1 MEAKASKT
9 WRGWLLSSPYLIF
22 SLLFF
27 LLPLLWSLYLIFLN
41 WNLISPVRTFVGLNN
56 FVEALHSSRVLNAFL
71 VSYKFM
77 IIFVPLAMVAAVAL
91 AMIVHNLPRFKA
103 LFAVGFFL
111 PYLASGVVLS
121 LVVRGFL
128 SYNSPINVILRNTFG
143 TSPNWLGT
151 PTLAV
156 LVISLMI
163 VWKMAGYYALI
174 FLSGL
179 QSISN
184 EIYEAASLDG
194 ASKWRQFWSMTIPM
208 LYPAF
213 YTVLILAV
221 GLVFGIF
228 TEPFTLTNG
237 GPQGATQTW
246 QLEIYY
252 QAFQTF
258 RAGYAA
264 TIALINAVVTFIS
277 IIIIRRLIEAYG
289 RSTGWEEQE

>member
-1 MEAKASKT
+1 MEAKETKT

-22 SLLFF
+22 SLVFF
-27 LLPLLWSLYLIFLN
+27 LLPLIWSLYLIFLS
-41 WNLISPVRTFVGLNN
+41 WNLISPVRTFVGFNN
-56 FVEALHSSRVLNAFL
+56 FVEAFRSASVINAF
-71 VSYKFM
+71 VVTYKFM
-77 IIFVPLAMVAAVAL
+77 IIFVPLVVIAGIAL
-91 AMIVHNLPRFKA
+91 ALIVHSLPRLKA

-111 PYLASGVVLS
+111 PYLSSGVVLS

-128 SYNSPINVILRNTFG
+128 SYNSPINIYLRDLFG
-143 TSPNWLGT
+143 NSPNWLGT
-151 PTLAV
+151 PWLAV
-156 LVISLMI
+156 VVISLMI

-174 FLSGL
+174 FLAGL

-184 EIYEAASLDG
+184 EIYEAASIDG
-194 ASKWRQFWSMTIPM
+194 ASKWRQFWNMTVPM
-208 LYPAF
+208 LYPAL

-264 TIALINAVVTFIS
+264 AIALINAVVTFIS
-277 IIIIRRLIEAYG
+277 IIIIRRMIEAYG
-289 RSTGWEEQE
+289 RSTGWED

>member
-1 MEAKASKT
+1 MEAKESKAS
-9 WRGWLLSSPYLIF
+9 RGWLLSSPYLIF

-27 LLPLLWSLYLIFLN
+27 LLPLVWSIYLIFLN
-41 WNLISPVRTFVGLNN
+41 WNLISPVREFVGLNN
-56 FVEALHSSRVLNAFL
+56 VVEALRSSRVLNAL
-71 VSYKFM
+71 VVSYKFM
-77 IIFVPLAMVAAVAL
+77 ILFVPLVMVASIILAL
-91 AMIVHNLPRFKA
+91 IVHNLPRFKA

-128 SYNSPINVILRNTFG
+128 SFNSPINLFLRRTVG
-143 TSPNWLGT
+143 SSPNWLGT
-151 PTLAV
+151 PWLAV
-156 LVISLMI
+156 MVISLMI

-194 ASKWRQFWSMTIPM
+194 AGKWRQFWSMTLPM

-264 TIALINAVVTFIS
+264 TIALINAIVTFIS
-277 IIIIRRLIEAYG
+277 IIIIRRLLEYWG
-289 RSTGWEEQE
+289 HRTGWEE